1 MERVQNK
8 PRAVSLSTGSEIA
21 MLKTH
26 SKSLFALLSSH
37 IMLLIV
43 LLIVM
48 LPTFSVQAQTPAP
61 ILLAISAEYGIK
73 GSHTAQSIEK
83 GVRVAIEEINAAGGL
98 LGGRQ
103 LKIIQRDDR
112 GLPARA
118 VDNMR
123 ELAKDPQVVGVFC
136 GRFSPVALEL
146 VPVANQE
153 KILLLNPWAAADGI
167 ANNGHTPNYVF
178 RLSMTDSWAMEAML
192 KHAQTQKMQRLA
204 VILPNTSW
212 GRSNQAA
219 LEVYLKNHPNI
230 KPDIYWYNWGDTDF
244 NETLTRAL
252 DKKMQ
257 GIIMVANEAEGVH
270 IVKAMTRLPAKQRV
284 PIIAHWGIAGGEF
297 ASSIKNELDQ
307 IDLVVAQTYTLV
319 SAKGP
324 RAAQVNKQYQR
335 IYGEPLE
342 HILAQ
347 VGFAHAYD
355 LTHLLALAIQQAG
368 SSDRTAVRNALE
380 RLPAYTGL
388 VRHYKRAFTPKNH
401 EALDSSQVFMARF
414 LANGTLT
421 HLK

>member
-1 MERVQNK
+1 LLKAYSGTTLALQ
-8 PRAVSLSTGSEIA
+8 RA
-21 MLKTH
+21 
-26 SKSLFALLSSH
+26 
-37 IMLLIV
+37 LIV
-43 LLIVM
+43 LFFLL
-48 LPTFSVQAQTPAP
+48 LPILSAQAEVQAP

-118 VDNMR
+118 VDNVR

-136 GRFSPVALEL
+136 GRFSPVALDL

-178 RLSMTDSWAMEAML
+178 RLSMTDNWAMDAML
-192 KHAQTQKMQRLA
+192 MHAQKQKIQRLA
-204 VILPNTSW
+204 VLLPNTSW
-212 GRSNQAA
+212 GRSNAAA
-219 LEVYLKNHPNI
+219 LDVHLKYRPNI
-230 KPDIYWYNWGDTDF
+230 KPDIYWYNWGDIDF
-244 NETLTRAL
+244 NETLARAL
-252 DKKMQ
+252 ANNMQ
-257 GIIMVANEAEGVH
+257 GMIMVANEAEGVH
-270 IVKAMTRLPAKQRV
+270 IVKAMARLPAKQRV

-297 ASSIKNELDQ
+297 ASSIKDELDLV
-307 IDLVVAQTYTLV
+307 DLVVTQTYTLV
-319 SAKGP
+319 NAKSP
-324 RAAQVNKQYQR
+324 RAAQVSKQYQR
-335 IYGEPLE
+335 TYGEPLE

-355 LTHLLALAIQQAG
+355 LTHLLALAIKQAG
-368 SSDRTAVRNALE
+368 SSDRAAVRNELE

-401 EALDSSQVFMARF
+401 EALDRSQVFMARF
-414 LANGTLT
+414 AANGTLT
-421 HLK
+421 QLK